1 MFKDVY
7 TTLKIVNYGSEIY
20 SVNQRQEY
28 KRNGDNDCTDKDY
41 KYCDVM
47 LCDRGCIICVLFIQQ
62 CWT

>member
-41 KYCDVM
+41 DVM